1 MIRVMLVDDEELMR
15 TGLRMMLEAADGIT
29 VVAEARD
36 GRDAIETARM
46 HRPQVVI
53 MDIRMP
59 TMDGIEATR
68 RLTEAPGPPQVI
80 VLTTFDLD
88 EYVYAALEAGAA
100 GFLLKDCQPEQL
112 IHAVRVVADGMAML
126 SPAVTKRLI
135 GTFVQRRIDRHQ
147 QARSA
152 LERLT
157 GRERDVLELV
167 GTGLSN
173 NEISR
178 QLRMSEATVKDHVSR
193 ILAKLTLTNRV
204 QAAILAYQAGL
215 IE

>member
-46 HRPQVVI
+46 HRPQVVV